1 MSYKSWEEKKMEKAN
16 FNTQIHTYILYYLGW
31 LSTNSLLFRN
41 AKSFEKCVLAMP
53 KYE

>member
-1 MSYKSWEEKKMEKAN
+1 MEKAN

-31 LSTNSLLFRN
+31 FSTNSLLFGN
-41 AKSFEKCVLAMP
+41 ATSFEKCVLAMQ